1 MKKHEILPH
10 IADLKIKVFGKTK
23 EELFSNALLG
33 MSDAFQAEIKK
44 GPLTSKQKEI
54 KRDIKVQSPDLEML
68 LVDFLSEVLY
78 LTQVNKEI
86 YTKVKFKKPLTF
98 LTTVNQVELECELF
112 GQKVERFG
120 EDIKAVTY
128 HDLDVHRKKNN
139 VWEAIILFDI

>member
-1 MKKHEILPH
+1 MKKYEILSH

-33 MSDAFQAEIKK
+33 MSDALQAEIKK
-44 GPLTSKQKEI
+44 GSLTSKQKEI
-54 KRDIKVQSPDLEML
+54 KRDIKIQSPDLGML
-68 LVDFLSEVLY
+68 LVDFLGEVLY

-86 YTKVKFKKPLTF
+86 YTKVKFKPLTS
-98 LTTVNQVELECELF
+98 LTSVNQIELECELF

-128 HDLDVHRKKNN
+128 HDLDVRRKKDNI
-139 VWEAIILFDI
+139 WEAIILFDI